1 MAKDSGDKKVEGDEP
16 EAKKKGKGKLI
27 IIGVVVAALA
37 AGAYVVGTKSAAPA
51 DSAAAAGESTTTTT
65 IPLIDGC
72 VEEPEPGAP
81 EQVVDL
87 PQMSI
92 NLTDGHYLRVSVSL
106 GICADVVFPV
116 DAESGKEEELGTAPA
131 LDIIVST
138 LSGMS
143 MEVLSTSEGRTEAKE
158 ALKEKISAM
167 YPAVVY
173 EVFFLEFV
181 MQ

>member
-1 MAKDSGDKKVEGDEP
+1 MAKDKGDKKVEGGEP
-16 EAKKKGKGKLI
+16 EEKKKGKGKLI
-27 IIGVVVAALA
+27 IIAVVVAALA

-51 DSAAAAGESTTTTT
+51 DSAATDASTTTTT
-65 IPLIDGC
+65 IPLFDGC

-81 EQVVDL
+81 EHVVDL

-106 GICADVVFPV
+106 GICADVVFPI
-116 DAESGKEEELGTAPA
+116 DAESGKAEELRTAPA

-143 MEVLSTSEGRTEAKE
+143 MEVLSTSDGRAQAKD
-158 ALKEKISAM
+158 ALKEQISAM

>member
-1 MAKDSGDKKVEGDEP
+1 MAKDKDDKKGADEDGDKKKG
-16 EAKKKGKGKLI
+16 GKGKLI
-27 IIGVVVAALA
+27 IIAVVVIALA

-51 DSAAAAGESTTTTT
+51 QSAATDESTTTTT

-81 EQVVDL
+81 EKLVDL

-92 NLTDGHYLRVSVSL
+92 NLADGHYLRVSVSL

-116 DAESGKEEELGTAPA
+116 NAETGKEEAFKSAPA

-138 LSGMS
+138 MSGLSMD
-143 MEVLSTSEGRTEAKE
+143 ELSTSDGRSEAKE
-158 ALKEKISAM
+158 SLLKKISDV
-167 YPAVVY
+167 YRGVVY
-173 EVFFLEFV
+173 EVYFLEFV

>member
-1 MAKDSGDKKVEGDEP
+1 MAKDKDDKKAADDDGE
-16 EAKKKGKGKLI
+16 KKKGGKGKLI
-27 IIGVVVAALA
+27 IIAVIVIALA

-51 DSAAAAGESTTTTT
+51 QSATDESTTTTT

-72 VEEPEPGAP
+72 TEEPEPGAP
-81 EQVVDL
+81 EKLVDL

-92 NLTDGHYLRVSVSL
+92 NLADGHYLRVSVSL

-116 DAESGKEEELGTAPA
+116 NAETGKEEELKSAPA

-138 LSGMS
+138 LSGLS
-143 MEVLSTSEGRTEAKE
+143 MDELSTSEGRNEVKE
-158 ALKEKISAM
+158 SLLEKISAV
-167 YPAVVY
+167 YRAVVY
-173 EVFFLEFV
+173 EVYFLEFV

>member
-1 MAKDSGDKKVEGDEP
+1 MAKDAGDKKAEGAEP

-27 IIGVVVAALA
+27 IIAVVVIALA

-51 DSAAAAGESTTTTT
+51 QSADVSTTTTT

-81 EQVVDL
+81 EKLVDL
-87 PQMSI
+87 PQLSI
-92 NLTDGHYLRVSVSL
+92 NLTDGHYLRVGVSL

-116 DAESGKEEELGTAPA
+116 DESGKEEPFRSAPA

-138 LSGMS
+138 LSGSS
-143 MEVLSTSEGRTEAKE
+143 MADLSTSEGRQEAKE
-158 ALKEKISAM
+158 DLKDKISAL
-167 YPAVVY
+167 YRGVVY
-173 EVFFLEFV
+173 EVYFLEFV